1 MFEYD
6 YSPME
11 NLINEKITGRKA
23 ARNRQILRLRFLDG
37 LTYAEIA
44 EIMDMSEVQIGR
56 IVHRYG
62 DPLLLMIAK

>member
-6 YSPME
+6 YSPMG

-44 EIMDMSEVQIGR
+44 GIMDMSEVQIGR

>member
-1 MFEYD
+1 MFD

-11 NLINEKITGRKA
+11 YLINEKITGRKA
-23 ARNRQILRLRFLDG
+23 ARNRQILKLRFLDG

-44 EIMDMSEVQIGR
+44 QIMGMSEGQIGR

-62 DPLLLMIAK
+62 DPLLLMLAK